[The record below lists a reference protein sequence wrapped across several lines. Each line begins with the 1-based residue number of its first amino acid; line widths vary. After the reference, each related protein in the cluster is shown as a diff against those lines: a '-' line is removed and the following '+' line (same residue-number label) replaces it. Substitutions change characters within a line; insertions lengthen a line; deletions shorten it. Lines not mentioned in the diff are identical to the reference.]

1 MKSTFYCLALLFGV
15 LHNALA
21 DDNEDY
27 TLCITKNSA
36 GEQVDNRMW
45 NNRDIWERAY
55 YGHFRYKN
63 RSIDLNAY
71 YEGGPKIE
79 YTCEYTSKNGEH
91 IYQVVTLVPQ
101 PGASDRKSFFVDNET
116 LTVEC
121 TN

>member
-1 MKSTFYCLALLFGV
+1 MKSILFLAL
-15 LHNALA
+15 ALCITNSAWA

-36 GEQVDNRMW
+36 GEQVDSRMW
-45 NNRDIWERAY
+45 NNRDIWERSD
-55 YGHFRYKN
+55 YGHFRYQK
-63 RSIDLNAY
+63 RSIDIHAY

-91 IYQVVTLVPQ
+91 LYQIVALEPQ
-101 PGASDRKSFFVDNET
+101 RGASDKKLITVDNET

-121 TN
+121 IN